1 VNMTGADVGE
11 APVRT
16 RMPAWSSFLLALIGL
31 AISGYLAYEYL
42 TGSETLACSDS
53 GVVNCLKVTTSE
65 WSVIAG
71 VPVSIAGFGFF
82 AAMTLL
88 CVPVAAVRSMHL
100 MRVLLSVIGILMV
113 AWLVFVEIAK
123 VHAICLWCTGVH
135 AATLLLLATVIWWS
149 RADRVRSGPA

>member
-1 VNMTGADVGE
+1 MNLTEVDRDHAAD
-11 APVRT
+11 RT
-16 RMPAWSSFLLALIGL
+16 RIPAWSSFVLALVGL
-31 AISGYLAYEYL
+31 GISGYLAYEYL

-71 VPVSIAGFGFF
+71 VPVSVAGFGFF

-88 CVPVAAVRSMHL
+88 CFPVAVIGSMHL
-100 MRVLLSVIGILMV
+100 MRVSLSVVGVLMV
-113 AWLVFVEIAK
+113 AWLIFVEVAK

-135 AATLLLLATVIWWS
+135 AVTLLLLVTVIWWS
-149 RADRVRSGPA
+149 RAGRRM